1 VYSGDDSD
9 HGAAFGTNVDSLHIL
24 SDRPWGA
31 SPQNVPFALLV
42 QGSDSHEKGTVM
54 LKKDAQVFA
63 DYLSGTFGIIA
74 RLRYKGDE
82 EQQTQAKWCI
92 NVYANEEDAENDAEP
107 TGIIYQAFVNPN
119 YTGVAEVTAARS

>member
-1 VYSGDDSD
+1 M
-9 HGAAFGTNVDSLHIL
+9 DSLHIL